1 MKIPAGQKV
10 AILGKMGS
18 GKTTFARLLSGLIE
32 TTEGAIMIDGV
43 DIRQIDSSDMRRNV
57 GVMLQKTWLF
67 SGTVKE
73 NLQIGYYE
81 YGDDHLLNI
90 SKISGVDDFV
100 SRSQSGYDLML
111 GEGGQGLSGGQLQSI
126 NLARAMLHD
135 PNVLILDE
143 PTSSMDTGTEK
154 AVISRLKDWANK
166 RTMIMV
172 THRNSILELAE
183 RVLVVEGG
191 SILMDTTPEILKA
204 QSGMCV

>member
-1 MKIPAGQKV
+1 
-10 AILGKMGS
+10 
-18 GKTTFARLLSGLIE
+18 
-32 TTEGAIMIDGV
+32 V

-57 GVMLQKTWLF
+57 GVMLQETWLF
-67 SGTVKE
+67 SGTIKE

-81 YGDDHLLNI
+81 YGDDHLLDI

-154 AVISRLKDWANK
+154 AVISRLKNWARN

-183 RVLVVEGG
+183 RVLVIEGG
-191 SILMDTTPEILKA
+191 SILMDTTPERLKA
-204 QSGMCV
+204 QSGREV